1 MRSARCGRASTPTTC
16 VALVGVRGETDG
28 GRQRE
33 RRAEKERDRQPQT
46 DPRTHN
52 AALHVPLPAR
62 LQEIYA
68 QHGSLEK
75 TFKAVRAVSDAQTWV
90 CGSCN
95 KSLHCIP
102 LCSTCGTKRPAC
114 PRPADATLFE
124 RFAQE
129 VAGPSGASVV
139 CPGLLADID
148 SFLEG
153 SEDNA
158 VAFIGGGPV
167 KASAW

>member
-1 MRSARCGRASTPTTC
+1 M
-16 VALVGVRGETDG
+16 
-28 GRQRE
+28 
-33 RRAEKERDRQPQT
+33 
-46 DPRTHN
+46 
-52 AALHVPLPAR
+52 PLPAR

-68 QHGSLEK
+68 EQGSLVK

-102 LCSTCGTKRPAC
+102 LCPACGAERPAC

-139 CPGLLADID
+139 CPGLVADIEPA
-148 SFLEG
+148 LEG
-153 SEDNA
+153 
-158 VAFIGGGPV
+158 VHT
-167 KASAW
+167 